1 MADAP
6 TLAERLQSPQTRWM
20 IAGGATLVVCLTFL
34 LLTRRPAGTAP
45 GERAPVPL
53 TIRREP
59 ATAEARAFLSPLTE
73 GSEVAGWRVTVL
85 EGPRDGVLHVVLHK
99 GSDDIEVLI
108 ARRQGT
114 RVSAPVSAGPYA
126 LFNMGL
132 ARLDRDAMQVMR
144 ALAERLRAKTNPPP
158 DLGPFVPGR

>member
-6 TLAERLQSPQTRWM
+6 TFAERLQSPRTRWM
-20 IAGGATLVVCLTFL
+20 IAGGATAVVCLAFL

-53 TIRREP
+53 NTRREP
-59 ATAEARAFLSPLTE
+59 ATAEARAFLAPLTE
-73 GSEVAGWRVTVL
+73 GSEVAGWRVTLL
-85 EGPRDGVLHVVLHK
+85 EGPREGIVHVVLHK
-99 GSDDIEVLI
+99 GADDIEVLI

-114 RVSAPVSAGPYA
+114 SVSAPVSAGPYA

-132 ARLDRDAMQVMR
+132 ARLDRDAMVVMR
-144 ALAERLRAKTNPPP
+144 AMAEGLRTKTNPPAG
-158 DLGPFVPGR
+158 LGPFVPGR

>member
-6 TLAERLQSPQTRWM
+6 TFAERLQSPQTRWM
-20 IAGGATLVVCLTFL
+20 IAGGATLVMGLMFL

-45 GERAPVPL
+45 DSRSPVLL

-59 ATAEARAFLSPLTE
+59 VTAEARAFLAPLTE
-73 GSEVAGWRVTVL
+73 GSEVAGWRVTLL
-85 EGPRDGVLHVVLHK
+85 EGPRDGVVHVVLHK

-108 ARRQGT
+108 AQRQGT
-114 RVSAPVSAGPYA
+114 RVPAPVTAGAYA

-144 ALAERLRAKTNPPP
+144 VMAEGLRAKTNPPP
-158 DLGPFVPGR
+158 GLGPFVPGH